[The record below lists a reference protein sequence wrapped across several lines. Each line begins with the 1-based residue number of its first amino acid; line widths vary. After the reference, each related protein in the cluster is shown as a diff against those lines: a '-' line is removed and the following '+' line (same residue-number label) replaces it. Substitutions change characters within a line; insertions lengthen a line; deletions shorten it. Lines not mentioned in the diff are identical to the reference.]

1 MKGEI
6 MKLIPLLML
15 ILSWTNVSFSKRHK
29 PLPQSCTL
37 HPTPAV
43 KQTEP
48 TGEPL
53 LISVDMKVLDIR
65 EVPDTGGSYGVE
77 LQ

>member
-1 MKGEI
+1 MN
-6 MKLIPLLML
+6 LIPLLML
-15 ILSWTNVSFSKRHK
+15 ILSWTNVSFSKRPK

-37 HPTPAV
+37 HPTPGTPG
-43 KQTEP
+43 TEP

-77 LQ
+77 VQ